1 MCSTNN
7 PLISKLFIKDT
18 NGIIIMCDATKEDN
32 SLQWKKKCC
41 DNNTPC
47 IVIYNKVDLLPK
59 KKDKIDDSIFRVS
72 VKKNI
77 NVSESMQYLLNE
89 MIRVCVK

>member
-1 MCSTNN
+1 
-7 PLISKLFIKDT
+7 
-18 NGIIIMCDATKEDN
+18 MCDATKEDN

-41 DNNTPC
+41 DNNTPY
-47 IVIYNKVDLLPK
+47 IVIYNKIDLLPK

-72 VKKNI
+72 VKQNI